1 MDDARK
7 KLRVCLICIVAVAII
22 FGVIY
27 YFNDIKEQSSV
38 SEGTLVMNET
48 DASDKCCI
56 SEWADIE
63 GGTGNIAELEG
74 RG

>member
-7 KLRVCLICIVAVAII
+7 KLRVCLIFVVAVAII

-27 YFNDIKEQSSV
+27 YFNDIKGKGSV
-38 SEGTLVMNET
+38 SEGTLVRNEKIVPDEAGLLT
-48 DASDKCCI
+48 CAGILDELQD
-56 SEWADIE
+56 
-63 GGTGNIAELEG
+63 GLEG